1 MLAAPVPDCRNRGGN
16 FCVGTGACSAGSPAQ
31 NTYRVVCI
39 LSSAVY
45 STPQAIVR
53 GVLFD
58 PLEVQPDQCGFL
70 RVNNLHQNCTEALT
84 DDEQNGIMRVCDAVR
99 RLYTI
104 HNESREKENG

>member
-1 MLAAPVPDCRNRGGN
+1 M
-16 FCVGTGACSAGSPAQ
+16 GTGACSVGSPAQ

-45 STPQAIVR
+45 STPQVIVR

-70 RVNNLHQNCTEALT
+70 RVNLHKNRTEALT
-84 DDEQNGIMRVCDAVR
+84 DGEQNGIMRVCDAVR

-104 HNESREKENG
+104 HNESREKENS

>member
-1 MLAAPVPDCRNRGGN
+1 M
-16 FCVGTGACSAGSPAQ
+16 GTGACSVGSPAQ
-31 NTYRVVCI
+31 NTYRGVCI

-70 RVNNLHQNCTEALT
+70 RVNNLHQNCTDVYLS
-84 DDEQNGIMRVCDAVR
+84 MM
-99 RLYTI
+99 
-104 HNESREKENG
+104 